1 MVFCEEASQLLD
13 ENSSKIKEGDY
24 IKLMELLKENY
35 NDDTNCSF
43 ARYILNNPDLFDKS
57 LTERFYNLI
66 LIEFDY
72 LEKKFKQEREQLKK
86 QIEIQNEIQSQK
98 QQQKD
103 LYDDLKMF
111 VALTPIH
118 ILLTYFFYILI

>member
-1 MVFCEEASQLLD
+1 MVFYEEALQILD

-24 IKLMELLKENY
+24 IKLMELLKKNY
-35 NDDTNCSF
+35 SDDTDCSF
-43 ARYILNNPDLFDKS
+43 ARYILNNPSLFDKS

-86 QIEIQNEIQSQK
+86 QIEIESKK